1 MNEDS
6 NYRKGYKDGL
16 KYAIVLA
23 RSFGIEE
30 NYVKKLEAEYLSQE
44 NRRAIRFE
52 YGNAYI
58 LYEKS
63 NVKGLEIVEEMAGQG
78 IRVIIVSRDLRSD
91 LKRFPNVR
99 TALITYEEGGF
110 NPNQMSQIQEFVV
123 NNLEE
128 RSVLYID
135 CIDYILSTSNSPHNV
150 IRFLSSLKDKVI
162 GKSGILMVSINKDA
176 IGRPELSMIE
186 KELKNALDIRNY

>member
-30 NYVKKLEAEYLSQE
+30 NYVKKLEAEYLSQD

-52 YGNAYI
+52 YGYAYI

-63 NVKGLEIVEEMAGQG
+63 NVQGLEIVEEMAGQG

-135 CIDYILSTSNSPHNV
+135 CIDYILSTSNSPH
-150 IRFLSSLKDKVI
+150 
-162 GKSGILMVSINKDA
+162 
-176 IGRPELSMIE
+176 
-186 KELKNALDIRNY
+186 

>member
-1 MNEDS
+1 
-6 NYRKGYKDGL
+6 
-16 KYAIVLA
+16 
-23 RSFGIEE
+23 
-30 NYVKKLEAEYLSQE
+30 YLSQE

-63 NVKGLEIVEEMAGQG
+63 NLKGLEIVEEMAGQG